1 VERKTAICKRSYDLL
16 VNVVKFN
23 PNDIIFDSNILTI
36 ATGMEEHNEYA
47 VNFIEAIKRIKVS
60 EVYFLRFVYNT
71 EKKIFFLNI
80 NISDQMSVWMAKIGF
95 DLAQGSHQVIKR

>member
-1 VERKTAICKRSYDLL
+1 VERKCAICKRSYDLL

-36 ATGMEEHNEYA
+36 ATGMEEHNDYA

-60 EVYFLRFVYNT
+60 KVYFNNLFMTHKMFVNDRHW
-71 EKKIFFLNI
+71 FRPC
-80 NISDQMSVWMAKIGF
+80 SRVSSGD
-95 DLAQGSHQVIKR
+95 

>member
-1 VERKTAICKRSYDLL
+1 MEKRCAICKRSYDLL

-47 VNFIEAIKRIKVS
+47 VNFIESIKRIKVS
-60 EVYFLRFVYNT
+60 QVY
-71 EKKIFFLNI
+71 
-80 NISDQMSVWMAKIGF
+80 
-95 DLAQGSHQVIKR
+95 VIICL